1 MTWNLQ
7 KREDIEEI
15 AESLS
20 KVAWRTFSE
29 EPPGKVS
36 LPPEKQRVIAGIL
49 RGTLVSMGAVRFV
62 YGNSARARN
71 TLRSIYAHT
80 WNIIDELY
88 PEILPCRSWQ
98 ELLEVIWED
107 LEDC

>member
-1 MTWNLQ
+1 MAWNLQ

-20 KVAWRTFSE
+20 KVAWIRFSDG
-29 EPPGKVS
+29 PGKASV
-36 LPPEKQRVIAGIL
+36 PESKRPVIACIL
-49 RGTLVSMGAVRFV
+49 RGTLVSMEALRFV

-98 ELLEVIWED
+98 ELLEALWED